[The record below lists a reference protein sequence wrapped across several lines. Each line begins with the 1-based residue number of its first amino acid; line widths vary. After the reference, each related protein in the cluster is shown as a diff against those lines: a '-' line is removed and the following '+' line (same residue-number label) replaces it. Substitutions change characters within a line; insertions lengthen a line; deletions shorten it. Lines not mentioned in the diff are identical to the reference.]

1 MLINK
6 VSYTE
11 ELGLSLIYIGLFTI
25 ISVHMIFTPKKLYYN
40 FYKFIIWFLIFL
52 FIKDQT
58 IIFINNMT
66 VQQILFNIYNIHLNI
81 VGFYQE
87 YLPNLITYQ
96 CQDKS
101 STIEIKSFIIEKNIN
116 NYYKNIINNY
126 IINNYISF
134 NNNNYY
140 IKLLTKELY
149 INFEIFLITLQK
161 ISYEY
166 INSITPFYNF
176 YSNYKLLIN
185 KTLVQNNFENL
196 YYNSSLNLLLDTTYL
211 KVNQK
216 DFLHFLEK
224 RSKKQ
229 NLELINFLTNYY
241 NSFNNFTFYVYNNIS
256 NIFKSSFKS
265 VVYEHQFG
273 LFKPINLNTYYVENP
288 YNLKASNPGAP
299 YIYDIDNQ
307 KNYYSKDMR
316 RGFAKKAIYGLSYDL
331 NINRNNNIYNLNWIQ
346 DFNNV
351 YYDILPTKLD
361 FLKNNLIQIH
371 ISDILDNQ
379 KYKKYDTAWLHN
391 FSTKKDMISVDWYAK
406 NKKVWIYKSNW
417 FKNLVN
423 DIITLDVT
431 IKRTLIKIGR
441 ALDPN
446 RWIKL
451 PTFADFKKM
460 NKSGIMQVIRKNMP
474 DPYAGLSEEEILER
488 KNFLIQDAREKMY
501 EYAKS
506 RKREAKRLKAVQLA
520 IEHKKLRLKRLESLK
535 WAKEHPVLIKRNR
548 YLEEFKTLYNHAEI
562 KDYAKFKIELK
573 NAIEATG
580 KIPTK
585 HIMWSTLYP
594 KLSENLLFEDP
605 ISLKLWNNYL
615 QIDWLKKKIIK
626 KRNQA
631 PVYDKIIQLKLKQFI
646 GKNLIPTIFYKDA
659 PIKNHQHIFSNLNRR
674 AFWWNSTWYAPIST
688 SWGQYGL
695 PMPKFYDVN
704 NLRKYTPQVCHDIIG
719 DWYYN
724 FGLIVKNKYPIK
736 YNVSSKPLE
745 PFKGTLYTLYF
756 GFPKDEINVRYINYE
771 HLLQNLHPI
780 WKENAKLYNKV
791 SYALAHKEK
800 MESHN
805 IYQTMKLTAADKKYL
820 WKIEQKEKLAR
831 IKGMMIYYPGN
842 TVEDW
847 SYERTENKK
856 TTAWKYF
863 NLPKHAF
870 MHNKW
875 MNIIPNYKDPNYMNK
890 GINMAWF
897 STYFGNN
904 VLTSDYNSEIFLKKV
919 VEPIEHN
926 SKTIKQLFL
935 KKNIY
940 KIVLNSGNIYSN
952 IYSQRTLAEAQL
964 DFGIEYSN
972 KIKKYTK
979 LLSKQKSYTINQ
991 IKIHEY
997 EHINPNYLKFF
1008 FKGMHLKSMKK
1019 YESLDPN
1026 TRHLTY
1032 NFFSLKVNNPAY
1044 INYSEIPSGRR
1055 VYHERWPNSKLKPY
1069 TLYTDYENIHHNN
1082 AKIKWDILN
1091 YSKKNFNVMIMNNE
1105 GPFEKFWQRKI
1116 FREKDEI
1123 KTVAFMKTYLKI
1135 FKESKSYWNKAK
1147 IFANSTWLL
1156 KFQQFYAFNTTP
1168 ITEEM
1173 NNWYIT
1179 HNLSNKKWDI
1189 FYTQI
1194 ESISEN
1200 LNLDI
1205 LHINYYG
1212 KAKNSIKNTEILFKK
1227 NYIENLRIVYQ
1238 YEETPIKNYILYK
1251 IRKEEFKILHKILY
1265 FIINHYN
1272 YNILWFIKD
1281 FKEVMHEVTN
1291 DLARYLATN
1300 INIKY
1305 IVKYYNTLQIK
1316 EFMPYIIIVIF
1327 IFFYCVISAAII
1339 ILLKSFLP
1347 KNLIYGIGI
1356 KNENKNQIK
1365 WEQLNKVIEY
1375 IDAIDSDDI
1384 KNLANI
1390 LKIELNTKNIKNK
1403 ETYYE
1408 LLKDIETLN
1417 DVNIENIKKLK
1428 LQKSIKK
1435 ISLNKNF
1442 FDPETRYIYSW
1453 ENRYDKTYYE
1463 QKNSIK
1469 KGIKN
1474 FSKIKVYKKF
1484 EEKKNKDLKENYLIF
1499 YKKLI
1504 FEKNLEKWENNTK
1517 LRLEN
1522 PLDWIKSIDNIFFKL
1537 IKILK
1542 SFRKDKRY
1550 NHNRM
1555 VFWEDPT
1562 LDEWNKVVY
1571 VYICPKLL
1579 FNFFFIIKFIIGSLK
1594 LWNWGY
1600 WKRKWNQ
1607 YIQYGVHVKVNYK
1620 ELKEH
1625 LEKEWSLEWF
1635 KSEADY
1641 GSGLYFKDMIKI
1653 VKQYEDIK
1661 KISLNPTIVEKNEL
1675 RFERL
1680 GEILSLIEEESKLI
1694 EINQY
1699 LLDLEQIKSDRITN
1713 KFENKF
1719 TDINKKLRLNVTKV
1733 DPKIWMEQ
1741 KVKYKYMDIVYKK
1754 KLELEKEEHESVRQ
1768 TLTTR
1773 GKRSRDDKK
1782 RTLQILTMAN
1792 HKKLKVLMENRKS
1805 TLDYEKNLR
1814 IHNFKNKI
1822 VDIGLDAKESRFY
1835 DSIPEYKEELQK
1847 VYEDLEEI
1855 AKADKSDDTI
1865 SEKKVNTLYGPLDK
1879 NYSYYRKWTTM
1890 GARMNYILAQI
1901 LMLFISWFE
1910 NVKKIRK
1917 NEFNIQ
1923 NIFKIIWI
1931 DFTNYIYK
1939 MYWEFMIIWN
1949 EHKALKNLGKNFTT
1963 ILKFSLLFTPI
1974 IIYSITLYVFFI
1986 LFFIKYII
1994 FSKTKKIIIKN
2005 IKNIKNK
2012 LRNTYKVNLKD
2023 NTKKIINKIFFYLK
2037 FLWNLLNLIFRDIET
2052 GHTLLEQLYYKL
2064 YNMCGKI
2071 QRNIFFIK
2079 GAFMLGYN
2087 NNKDI
2092 KEGLNSVKKYFQLKF
2107 NVYKK
2112 EKKGFKQILLNKKEN
2127 IKIKIE
2133 LILIIIDI
2141 KIIIQNISKNI
2152 LKFIYKYFF
2161 YPIFRIDW
2169 KTFKLG
2175 YNEYLKYSKQYKIK
2189 LKENFKLL
2197 LLLKNLKT
2205 WDLIKLIVKNILKF
2219 LSLPFIRIIRYQQIK
2234 YLANYKKG
2242 IQGFREN
2249 PMYLILNKPKKK
2261 SDWRLKLHYILME
2274 NKISKYLE
2282 YLLDLQTHLIEV
2294 FFMYKIAEVKW
2305 ANKNYYQDY
2314 FWRKWFWYWKES
2326 KKFILTRLITLFKNI
2341 EESYQN
2347 FEENLETQNW
2357 TLWERCKYAYHM
2369 YKMYK
2374 HVMTRKDQ
2382 QRISRDIFFYKLAKE
2397 RDKMIRIYFFKGLI
2411 NWITYI
2417 TLDKVIYTKIE
2428 DLKSRKIEHKNFKYY
2443 IKNIK
2448 GTIHIS
2454 SYIEEVPPQFWALVI
2469 IYNQYYKY
2477 LLKYVYS
2484 DPEYPI
2490 KWEPNKHLEYSKN
2503 YKWRLASPEHVTDI
2517 PFFDSRF
2524 IAADINSFSFEDL
2537 LISLANQPYD
2547 PLIRWLVFILEFG
2560 MTEEELIEEK
2570 DLWINEFKTK
2580 EDVWGDISLA
2590 HLLTYNEYLDEY
2602 KYEIKEFNRLIGG
2615 VDFLKIAENT
2625 LERDKQKYYYDQ
2637 YKAVKTRIVYK
2648 NENIIKELLEKRKL
2662 KKAKILHK
2670 ALLRNKLKTPKE
2682 KEQELEDEN
2691 LKEYFYVKKK
2701 EFFED
2706 TMTDKFWDWQAEYDS
2721 KMPEDTYFN
2730 ADDISNA
2737 TFAAHDTEAY
2747 LLYNSLVDDYSYLLN
2762 NIVLDSF
2769 DQTME
2774 EIYAFLMNEVW
2785 KILQNILKK
2794 DNVKSVINYK
2804 HLVID
2809 ETTLSRLNYTDHLV
2823 PKKEATYD
2831 VVTEKK
2837 GIQNTYKYKYSK
2849 LPWDSTRLNPLY
2861 SFIENNIISVYFEV
2875 GDIFMYED
2883 KIKFNADAAKYKRTD
2898 KYHENSALLSLL
2910 SILATRREQK
2920 RNIQRNNIRTNSSKN
2935 KIKYDKKEDLK
2946 FIQNVKWTW
2955 DQWLIFNNI
2964 DVENKLLN
2972 KNTVIFN
2979 ERFHIW
2985 NLKRVPMRLKLPVKL
3000 NIDEEY
3006 MRNYYKDKS
3015 NYMEFF
3021 WHRSFLMGGTVAPI
3035 LKQSLQWESCKR
3047 YLEKHFDK
3055 NIRDLIIWIFTESAL
3070 NQETLKIK
3078 RDYEFVFK
3086 NFIQNYAIFH
3096 KLYFVGLAHYSW
3108 DLIRYHEI
3116 WWGQEEFPYDR
3127 YFQLK
3132 QIEFLMHDPGVKR
3145 LMERVHDIF
3154 IDKYKPISY
3163 VFFFKYQFFGNYAF
3177 HMYKILSIGSFI
3189 WLLKVLFY
3197 DQGAYVTN
3205 HYMFFV
3211 PILLVLLFWYLRRN
3225 MEDIKDTSKGS
3236 EIYLYRYHKTQIISE
3251 SDWERRR
3258 LAIASRKQEWIENFY
3273 DKEKIPLVFGEG
3285 HSFLSTDRS
3294 PGWWKEY
3301 SHLDKNSRPFA
3312 YRHMKFFAWIM
3323 VSFVWCLY
3331 WRGYSWKYRNSWW
3344 IWEYY
3349 RHDEDLALKLKKENR
3364 YAPVHFKQ
3372 REWFED
3378 SWVRLEEGGN
3388 PYTRW
3393 YENTYRKFKQIEPL
3407 QLDMGYHDWQVA
3419 RNVVSPSWWYESEFI
3434 EITGAM
3440 AEGYW
3445 TYLATLIDYHILKDL
3460 GIYRRYSFADII
3472 ALSGHQIINRRRLM
3486 KQKHFLTKHNRT
3498 LSEHYYLNRIVKD
3511 DLSNFN
3517 DNLAYRNVEAL
3528 TLLKKDFI
3536 ADLSRFRAYLIRIQ
3550 WNQRYPN
3557 RVNPYKRWF
3566 DFIDWVEYWYN
3577 YNVIDRNHMYS
3588 HFLIESQAYTSKWM
3602 LEDMQ
3607 RYRGKKTIFEEYLEK
3622 ITNYKEQLLIREKG
3636 IYTDHNLS
3644 YKSGKFLD
3652 IRTLLSIT
3660 EKEKHYH
3667 NYCYHLIKYKLDRVI
3682 IMKKIHPEY
3691 FYKKYGFKQ
3700 EQILVH
3706 KATEAQKLE
3715 FLSIEPDYLVDTL
3728 RRYGRYID
3736 NLNRQVDK
3744 TEIIEYKCNLLLNFW
3759 TEQKDFWILIKDFFD
3774 KTGII
3779 DFIIILV
3786 NLLMKIWG

>member
-1 MLINK
+1 
-6 VSYTE
+6 
-11 ELGLSLIYIGLFTI
+11 
-25 ISVHMIFTPKKLYYN
+25 
-40 FYKFIIWFLIFL
+40 
-52 FIKDQT
+52 
-58 IIFINNMT
+58 
-66 VQQILFNIYNIHLNI
+66 
-81 VGFYQE
+81 
-87 YLPNLITYQ
+87 
-96 CQDKS
+96 
-101 STIEIKSFIIEKNIN
+101 
-116 NYYKNIINNY
+116 
-126 IINNYISF
+126 
-134 NNNNYY
+134 
-140 IKLLTKELY
+140 
-149 INFEIFLITLQK
+149 
-161 ISYEY
+161 
-166 INSITPFYNF
+166 
-176 YSNYKLLIN
+176 
-185 KTLVQNNFENL
+185 
-196 YYNSSLNLLLDTTYL
+196 
-211 KVNQK
+211 
-216 DFLHFLEK
+216 
-224 RSKKQ
+224 
-229 NLELINFLTNYY
+229 
-241 NSFNNFTFYVYNNIS
+241 
-256 NIFKSSFKS
+256 
-265 VVYEHQFG
+265 
-273 LFKPINLNTYYVENP
+273 
-288 YNLKASNPGAP
+288 
-299 YIYDIDNQ
+299 
-307 KNYYSKDMR
+307 
-316 RGFAKKAIYGLSYDL
+316 
-331 NINRNNNIYNLNWIQ
+331 
-346 DFNNV
+346 
-351 YYDILPTKLD
+351 
-361 FLKNNLIQIH
+361 
-371 ISDILDNQ
+371 
-379 KYKKYDTAWLHN
+379 
-391 FSTKKDMISVDWYAK
+391 
-406 NKKVWIYKSNW
+406 
-417 FKNLVN
+417 
-423 DIITLDVT
+423 
-431 IKRTLIKIGR
+431 
-441 ALDPN
+441 
-446 RWIKL
+446 
-451 PTFADFKKM
+451 
-460 NKSGIMQVIRKNMP
+460 
-474 DPYAGLSEEEILER
+474 
-488 KNFLIQDAREKMY
+488 
-501 EYAKS
+501 
-506 RKREAKRLKAVQLA
+506 
-520 IEHKKLRLKRLESLK
+520 
-535 WAKEHPVLIKRNR
+535 
-548 YLEEFKTLYNHAEI
+548 
-562 KDYAKFKIELK
+562 
-573 NAIEATG
+573 
-580 KIPTK
+580 
-585 HIMWSTLYP
+585 
-594 KLSENLLFEDP
+594 
-605 ISLKLWNNYL
+605 
-615 QIDWLKKKIIK
+615 
-626 KRNQA
+626 
-631 PVYDKIIQLKLKQFI
+631 
-646 GKNLIPTIFYKDA
+646 
-659 PIKNHQHIFSNLNRR
+659 
-674 AFWWNSTWYAPIST
+674 
-688 SWGQYGL
+688 
-695 PMPKFYDVN
+695 
-704 NLRKYTPQVCHDIIG
+704 
-719 DWYYN
+719 
-724 FGLIVKNKYPIK
+724 
-736 YNVSSKPLE
+736 
-745 PFKGTLYTLYF
+745 
-756 GFPKDEINVRYINYE
+756 
-771 HLLQNLHPI
+771 
-780 WKENAKLYNKV
+780 
-791 SYALAHKEK
+791 
-800 MESHN
+800 
-805 IYQTMKLTAADKKYL
+805 
-820 WKIEQKEKLAR
+820 
-831 IKGMMIYYPGN
+831 
-842 TVEDW
+842 
-847 SYERTENKK
+847 
-856 TTAWKYF
+856 
-863 NLPKHAF
+863 
-870 MHNKW
+870 
-875 MNIIPNYKDPNYMNK
+875 
-890 GINMAWF
+890 
-897 STYFGNN
+897 
-904 VLTSDYNSEIFLKKV
+904 
-919 VEPIEHN
+919 
-926 SKTIKQLFL
+926 
-935 KKNIY
+935 
-940 KIVLNSGNIYSN
+940 
-952 IYSQRTLAEAQL
+952 
-964 DFGIEYSN
+964 
-972 KIKKYTK
+972 
-979 LLSKQKSYTINQ
+979 
-991 IKIHEY
+991 
-997 EHINPNYLKFF
+997 
-1008 FKGMHLKSMKK
+1008 
-1019 YESLDPN
+1019 
-1026 TRHLTY
+1026 
-1032 NFFSLKVNNPAY
+1032 
-1044 INYSEIPSGRR
+1044 
-1055 VYHERWPNSKLKPY
+1055 
-1069 TLYTDYENIHHNN
+1069 
-1082 AKIKWDILN
+1082 
-1091 YSKKNFNVMIMNNE
+1091 
-1105 GPFEKFWQRKI
+1105 
-1116 FREKDEI
+1116 
-1123 KTVAFMKTYLKI
+1123 
-1135 FKESKSYWNKAK
+1135 
-1147 IFANSTWLL
+1147 
-1156 KFQQFYAFNTTP
+1156 
-1168 ITEEM
+1168 
-1173 NNWYIT
+1173 
-1179 HNLSNKKWDI
+1179 
-1189 FYTQI
+1189 
-1194 ESISEN
+1194 
-1200 LNLDI
+1200 
-1205 LHINYYG
+1205 
-1212 KAKNSIKNTEILFKK
+1212 
-1227 NYIENLRIVYQ
+1227 
-1238 YEETPIKNYILYK
+1238 
-1251 IRKEEFKILHKILY
+1251 
-1265 FIINHYN
+1265 
-1272 YNILWFIKD
+1272 
-1281 FKEVMHEVTN
+1281 
-1291 DLARYLATN
+1291 
-1300 INIKY
+1300 
-1305 IVKYYNTLQIK
+1305 
-1316 EFMPYIIIVIF
+1316 
-1327 IFFYCVISAAII
+1327 
-1339 ILLKSFLP
+1339 
-1347 KNLIYGIGI
+1347 
-1356 KNENKNQIK
+1356 
-1365 WEQLNKVIEY
+1365 
-1375 IDAIDSDDI
+1375 
-1384 KNLANI
+1384 
-1390 LKIELNTKNIKNK
+1390 
-1403 ETYYE
+1403 
-1408 LLKDIETLN
+1408 
-1417 DVNIENIKKLK
+1417 
-1428 LQKSIKK
+1428 
-1435 ISLNKNF
+1435 
-1442 FDPETRYIYSW
+1442 
-1453 ENRYDKTYYE
+1453 
-1463 QKNSIK
+1463 
-1469 KGIKN
+1469 
-1474 FSKIKVYKKF
+1474 
-1484 EEKKNKDLKENYLIF
+1484 
-1499 YKKLI
+1499 
-1504 FEKNLEKWENNTK
+1504 
-1517 LRLEN
+1517 
-1522 PLDWIKSIDNIFFKL
+1522 
-1537 IKILK
+1537 
-1542 SFRKDKRY
+1542 
-1550 NHNRM
+1550 M
-1555 VFWEDPT
+1555 VFWEDST

-1600 WKRKWNQ
+1600 WTRKWNQ
-1607 YIQYGVHVKVNYK
+1607 YIKYGVHVKVNYK

-1661 KISLNPTIVEKNEL
+1661 KISLNPTIVEKNKL

-1699 LLDLEQIKSDRITN
+1699 LLDVEQIKLDRITN

-1782 RTLQILTMAN
+1782 KTLQILTMAN

-1835 DSIPEYKEELQK
+1835 DSIPEYKEELQQ
-1847 VYEDLEEI
+1847 VYEDLEEV
-1855 AKADKSDDTI
+1855 AKGDKSEDAI

-1931 DFTNYIYK
+1931 DLTNYIYK

-1949 EHKALKNLGKNFTT
+1949 EHKALKNLGKNLTT
-1963 ILKFSLLFTPI
+1963 ILKFSLLFAPI
-1974 IIYSITLYVFFI
+1974 IIYSITLYIFFI
-1986 LFFIKYII
+1986 LFLIKYII
-1994 FSKTKKIIIKN
+1994 LLKTKKVVKSNIIK
-2005 IKNIKNK
+2005 IKNNMKNI
-2012 LRNTYKVNLKD
+2012 YKVNLKD
-2023 NTKKIINKIFFYLK
+2023 STKKILNKFFFYLK
-2037 FLWNLLNLIFRDIET
+2037 FLLNLFNLIFRDIET

-2064 YNMCGKI
+2064 YNICGKI

-2079 GAFMLGYN
+2079 GAFILGYN

-2092 KEGLNSVKKYFQLKF
+2092 NEGLNSVKKYFKLKF
-2107 NVYKK
+2107 KVYKK
-2112 EKKGFKQILLNKKEN
+2112 EKKNIKQILLNKKEN

-2141 KIIIQNISKNI
+2141 KTIMQNINKNI
-2152 LKFIYKYFF
+2152 LKLTYKYFF

-2169 KTFKLG
+2169 KTFKLR
-2175 YNEYLKYSKQYKIK
+2175 YNEYLKFSKQYKIN

-2197 LLLKNLKT
+2197 LLLKDLKT
-2205 WDLIKLIVKNILKF
+2205 WDLIKLIVKNILK
-2219 LSLPFIRIIRYQQIK
+2219 LVSLPFTRLIRYQQIK

-2249 PMYLILNKPKKK
+2249 PMYLIVNKPKKNK
-2261 SDWRLKLHYILME
+2261 KDWRLKLHNILME

-2326 KKFILTRLITLFKNI
+2326 KKFILTRLITLSKNI

-2347 FEENLETQNW
+2347 FEENIETQNW
-2357 TLWERCKYAYHM
+2357 TLWERCKYAYYM

-2397 RDKMIRIYFFKGLI
+2397 RDKIIRMYFFKGLI

-2417 TLDKVIYTKIE
+2417 TLNKVIYTKIE
-2428 DLKSRKIEHKNFKYY
+2428 DLKPRKIEHKNFKYY

-2454 SYIEEVPPQFWALVI
+2454 GYIEEVPPQFWALVI

-2477 LLKYVYS
+2477 LLKYVYT

-2503 YKWRLASPEHVTDI
+2503 YKWRLASPEHVTEI

-2524 IAADINSFSFEDL
+2524 IAADMNSFSFEDL

-2547 PLIRWLVFILEFG
+2547 PLIRWLLFILEFG
-2560 MTEEELIEEK
+2560 MTEEELIEDK
-2570 DLWINEFKTK
+2570 DLWINEFQSK

-2590 HLLTYNEYLDEY
+2590 QLLTYNEYLDEY

-2701 EFFED
+2701 QFFED

-2730 ADDISNA
+2730 ADDISKA
-2737 TFAAHDTEAY
+2737 TFDAHDTEEY
-2747 LLYNSLVDDYSYLLN
+2747 LLYNSLLDDYSYLLN

-2804 HLVID
+2804 HLIID

-2823 PKKEATYD
+2823 PKQEVTYD
-2831 VVTEKK
+2831 VVTEKES
-2837 GIQNTYKYKYSK
+2837 IQNTYKYKYGR
-2849 LPWDSTRLNPLY
+2849 LYWDSTRLNPLY

-2910 SILATRREQK
+2910 SMLATRREQR
-2920 RNIQRNNIRTNSSKN
+2920 RNIQRNNTGINSSKH
-2935 KIKYDKKEDLK
+2935 KIKYDEKEDLK

-2985 NLKRVPMRLKLPVKL
+2985 NLKRVPMRLKIPVKL

-3035 LKQSLQWESCKR
+3035 LKQSLQWENCKR

-3154 IDKYKPISY
+3154 LDKYKPISY

-3211 PILLVLLFWYLRRN
+3211 PILLVILFWYLRRN
-3225 MEDIKDTSKGS
+3225 MEDIKDSSKGS
-3236 EIYLYRYHKTQIISE
+3236 EIYLYRYHKAQIIAE
-3251 SDWERRR
+3251 SDWERRQ

-3273 DKEKIPLVFGEG
+3273 DKDKIPLVFGEG

-3323 VSFVWCLY
+3323 VSYVWCLY

-3349 RHDEDLALKLKKENR
+3349 RHDKDLYLKLKKENR

-3393 YENTYRKFKQIEPL
+3393 YENTYRKYKQIEPL

-3419 RNVVSPSWWYESEFI
+3419 RNVVSPSWWYETEFI

-3460 GIYRRYSFADII
+3460 GIYRKYSFADII
-3472 ALSGHQIINRRRLM
+3472 ALSGHQIINRRRLR

-3528 TLLKKDFI
+3528 TLLKKDFV
-3536 ADLSRFRAYLIRIQ
+3536 ADLSRFRAYLIRLQ
-3550 WNQRYPN
+3550 WNKRYPN
-3557 RVNPYKRWF
+3557 RVNPYKKWF
-3566 DFIDWVEYWYN
+3566 DFLDWVEYWYN
-3577 YNVIDRNHMYS
+3577 YNVIDRDHMYS

-3607 RYRGKKTIFEEYLEK
+3607 RYRGKKTIFEKNIEK
-3622 ITNYKEQLLIREKG
+3622 ITNYKAQLLTREKG
-3636 IYTDHNLS
+3636 IYADHNLS

-3652 IRTLLSIT
+3652 MRTLLSIT

-3700 EQILVH
+3700 EQILIH
-3706 KATEAQKLE
+3706 KATDAQKLE

-3736 NLNRQVDK
+3736 NINRKIDK

-3759 TEQKDFWILIKDFFD
+3759 NEQKDFWILIKDLFD

-3779 DFIIILV
+3779 DFIIILI
-3786 NLLMKIWG
+3786 NLLIKIWG

>member
-1 MLINK
+1 
-6 VSYTE
+6 
-11 ELGLSLIYIGLFTI
+11 
-25 ISVHMIFTPKKLYYN
+25 
-40 FYKFIIWFLIFL
+40 
-52 FIKDQT
+52 
-58 IIFINNMT
+58 
-66 VQQILFNIYNIHLNI
+66 
-81 VGFYQE
+81 
-87 YLPNLITYQ
+87 
-96 CQDKS
+96 
-101 STIEIKSFIIEKNIN
+101 
-116 NYYKNIINNY
+116 
-126 IINNYISF
+126 
-134 NNNNYY
+134 
-140 IKLLTKELY
+140 
-149 INFEIFLITLQK
+149 
-161 ISYEY
+161 
-166 INSITPFYNF
+166 
-176 YSNYKLLIN
+176 
-185 KTLVQNNFENL
+185 
-196 YYNSSLNLLLDTTYL
+196 
-211 KVNQK
+211 
-216 DFLHFLEK
+216 
-224 RSKKQ
+224 
-229 NLELINFLTNYY
+229 
-241 NSFNNFTFYVYNNIS
+241 
-256 NIFKSSFKS
+256 
-265 VVYEHQFG
+265 
-273 LFKPINLNTYYVENP
+273 
-288 YNLKASNPGAP
+288 
-299 YIYDIDNQ
+299 
-307 KNYYSKDMR
+307 
-316 RGFAKKAIYGLSYDL
+316 
-331 NINRNNNIYNLNWIQ
+331 
-346 DFNNV
+346 
-351 YYDILPTKLD
+351 
-361 FLKNNLIQIH
+361 
-371 ISDILDNQ
+371 
-379 KYKKYDTAWLHN
+379 
-391 FSTKKDMISVDWYAK
+391 
-406 NKKVWIYKSNW
+406 
-417 FKNLVN
+417 
-423 DIITLDVT
+423 
-431 IKRTLIKIGR
+431 
-441 ALDPN
+441 
-446 RWIKL
+446 
-451 PTFADFKKM
+451 
-460 NKSGIMQVIRKNMP
+460 
-474 DPYAGLSEEEILER
+474 
-488 KNFLIQDAREKMY
+488 MY

-506 RKREAKRLKAVQLA
+506 RKREAKRLKAIKLA
-520 IEHKKLRLKRLESLK
+520 AEHRKLKLKRLADLQ
-535 WAKEHPVLIKRNR
+535 WAKKHPILVKKNI
-548 YLEEFKTLYNHAEI
+548 YIEEFKNQYNYDDI
-562 KDYAKFKIELK
+562 KNYAKFKIELK

-580 KIPTK
+580 KIPKK
-585 HIMWSTLYP
+585 HVMWQILYP
-594 KLSENLLFEDP
+594 KQTENLLFEDP
-605 ISLKLWNNYL
+605 TSVRLWQNYKLLDYIQN
-615 QIDWLKKKIIK
+615 KKIRK
-626 KRNQA
+626 KRDMPMIFNTA
-631 PVYDKIIQLKLKQFI
+631 RKLELKQFI
-646 GKNLIPTIFYKDA
+646 GKK
-659 PIKNHQHIFSNLNRR
+659 
-674 AFWWNSTWYAPIST
+674 
-688 SWGQYGL
+688 
-695 PMPKFYDVN
+695 V
-704 NLRKYTPQVCHDIIG
+704 
-719 DWYYN
+719 
-724 FGLIVKNKYPIK
+724 
-736 YNVSSKPLE
+736 KPLE
-745 PFKGTLYTLYF
+745 HVWKVNAELYD
-756 GFPKDEINVRYINYE
+756 KI
-771 HLLQNLHPI
+771 LH
-780 WKENAKLYNKV
+780 ERAERAERAFQETAQ
-791 SYALAHKEK
+791 SYK
-800 MESHN
+800 
-805 IYQTMKLTAADKKYL
+805 IYQTMELTPADKKYL

-831 IKGMMIYYPGN
+831 IKGIMVYFPGN
-842 TVEDW
+842 VIEDW
-847 SYERTENKK
+847 LYERAEIKK

-863 NLPKHAF
+863 QYSEYAF
-870 MHNKW
+870 NHNKW
-875 MNIIPNYKDPNYMNK
+875 TNIIPNYKGEK
-890 GINMAWF
+890 MAWF
-897 STYFGNN
+897 STYLGNDLLSSN
-904 VLTSDYNSEIFLKKV
+904 NDSLIFLKKV
-919 VEPIEHN
+919 KVKPLDHN
-926 SKTIKQLFL
+926 FKMIKHLFL
-935 KKNIY
+935 KKNMY
-940 KIVLNSGNIYSN
+940 KIVLNGNNMYSDIYSDR
-952 IYSQRTLAEAQL
+952 SLVEAQL
-964 DFGIEYSN
+964 DFGIESSN
-972 KIKKYTK
+972 KIKTYKR
-979 LLSKQKSYTINQ
+979 LLSKQKQYTIDQ
-991 IKIHEY
+991 VKIHEY
-997 EHINPNYLKFF
+997 EHIHPTYLKFF
-1008 FKGMHLKSMKK
+1008 FKGLHIKNMKK
-1019 YESLDPN
+1019 YHAFDVN
-1026 TRHLTY
+1026 TRNLKYT
-1032 NFFSLKVNNPAY
+1032 FFSLKVNNPAY
-1044 INYSEIPSGRR
+1044 INYSEIPTGRR
-1055 VYHERWPNSKLKPY
+1055 VYHTRWPNSKLKSY
-1069 TLYTDYENIHHNN
+1069 TLYTDYVNINHNK
-1082 AKIKWDILN
+1082 AKFKWDLLT
-1091 YSKKNFNVMIMNNE
+1091 YSKNNYNVMVMNNE
-1105 GPFEKFWQRKI
+1105 GPFEKFWERKI
-1116 FREKDEI
+1116 FHKKHEK
-1123 KTVAFMKTYLKI
+1123 KTVAFMKTYIKI
-1135 FKESKSYWNKAK
+1135 LKESKSYWNKAR
-1147 IFANSTWLL
+1147 IFANSTWLV
-1156 KFQQFYAFNTTP
+1156 KFQQFFVYDNDVNK
-1168 ITEEM
+1168 I

-1179 HNLSNKKWDI
+1179 NHLYNKKWNM

-1194 ESISEN
+1194 ESISEA

-1205 LHINYYG
+1205 IHINHYG
-1212 KAKNSIKNTEILFKK
+1212 EVKNSIENTEILFKK
-1227 NYIENLRIVYQ
+1227 NYIENLKFVYQ
-1238 YEETPIKNYILYK
+1238 YEEAPMINYILYK
-1251 IRKEEFKILHKILY
+1251 IRKEEFKVLHKI
-1265 FIINHYN
+1265 FSSMINYYN
-1272 YNILWFIKD
+1272 YNVLWF
-1281 FKEVMHEVTN
+1281 FKNLKEIFYEVTN
-1291 DLARYLATN
+1291 DLARHFATN

-1305 IVKYYNTLQIK
+1305 IIKFYNTLKIK
-1316 EFMPYIIIVIF
+1316 EYYPYIIAMIF
-1327 IFFYCVISAAII
+1327 IFIYCVISAAIVVLI
-1339 ILLKSFLP
+1339 KSSLP
-1347 KNLIYGIGI
+1347 KNLIYGVGI
-1356 KNENKNQIK
+1356 KNQIKNKNQIK
-1365 WEQLNKVIEY
+1365 WEQLNKVLECV
-1375 IDAIDSDDI
+1375 DAIDSEDI
-1384 KNLANI
+1384 ENLANI
-1390 LKIELNTKNIKNK
+1390 LKIELNAKDIKSK

-1408 LLKDIETLN
+1408 LLKDIEELN
-1417 DVNIENIKKLK
+1417 EINIENIKKLK
-1428 LQKSIKK
+1428 LQKSIIKV
-1435 ISLNKNF
+1435 SLKKNF

-1463 QKNSIK
+1463 PHNLIN

-1474 FSKIKVYKKF
+1474 FSKVKIYKKF
-1484 EEKKNKDLKENYLIF
+1484 EEKKNKDIKSNYLIF

-1517 LRLEN
+1517 FRLEN
-1522 PLDWIKSIDNIFFKL
+1522 PLDWIKSINNIFFKL

-1600 WKRKWNQ
+1600 WTRKWNQ
-1607 YIQYGVHVKVNYK
+1607 YIKYGVHVKVNYK

-1635 KSEADY
+1635 KREADY

-1661 KISLNPTIVEKNEL
+1661 KLALNPTIIEKNEL

-1680 GEILSLIEEESKLI
+1680 GEILSLIEEENKLT
-1694 EINQY
+1694 EISQY
-1699 LLDLEQIKSDRITN
+1699 LLDVEQIKLDRIEN

-1741 KVKYKYMDIVYKK
+1741 KVKYKYMDAVYKK
-1754 KLELEKEEHESVRQ
+1754 KLELEKEEHESVKQ

-1782 RTLQILTMAN
+1782 KTLQILTLAN

-1847 VYEDLEEI
+1847 VYEDLEEV
-1855 AKADKSDDTI
+1855 AKGDKSEDTI
-1865 SEKKVNTLYGPLDK
+1865 SEKKVNTLYGALDK
-1879 NYSYYRKWTTM
+1879 NYSYYRNWTTM
-1890 GARMNYILAQI
+1890 GARMNYILSQI

-1931 DFTNYIYK
+1931 DFINYIYK

-1949 EHKALKNLGKNFTT
+1949 EHKALKNFGINIKT

-1974 IIYSITLYVFFI
+1974 IIYSIILYIFFI

-1994 FSKTKKIIIKN
+1994 LLKTKNVIKN
-2005 IKNIKNK
+2005 NIVKIQNNVK
-2012 LRNTYKVNLKD
+2012 KTYHIILKD
-2023 NTKKIINKIFFYLK
+2023 NVKKILNKIFFYLK
-2037 FLWNLLNLIFRDIET
+2037 FLWNLLKLIFRDIET

-2064 YNMCGKI
+2064 YNICGKI

-2079 GAFMLGYN
+2079 GAFILGYN
-2087 NNKDI
+2087 NNKDV
-2092 KEGLNSVKKYFQLKF
+2092 KEGLNSVKKYIKLKF
-2107 NVYKK
+2107 NVYKA
-2112 EKKGFKQILLNKKEN
+2112 KKRSLKQVLLHKKEN
-2127 IKIKIE
+2127 IKIKFE

-2141 KIIIQNISKNI
+2141 KNIIKNVNKNV
-2152 LKFIYKYFF
+2152 LKLSHKYIV
-2161 YPIFRIDW
+2161 YPIFGLDW
-2169 KTFKLG
+2169 KTFKLR
-2175 YNEYLKYSKQYKIK
+2175 YHEYLKFSKQYKIK

-2197 LLLKNLKT
+2197 LLLKDLKT
-2205 WDLIKLIVKNILKF
+2205 WDLIKLIIKNILK
-2219 LSLPFIRIIRYQQIK
+2219 LIILPFTRLVRYQQIK

-2261 SDWRLKLHYILME
+2261 NDWRLKLHNILME

-2305 ANKNYYQDY
+2305 ANKNYYQDF

-2326 KKFILTRLITLFKNI
+2326 KKIILTRLIDLFKNI

-2347 FEENLETQNW
+2347 FEENIETKNW
-2357 TLWERCKYAYHM
+2357 TLWERCKYAYYM

-2397 RDKMIRIYFFKGLI
+2397 RDKIIRIYFFKGLI
-2411 NWITYI
+2411 NWFTYI
-2417 TLDKVIYTKIE
+2417 TLDRVIYTKIG
-2428 DLKSRKIEHKNFKYY
+2428 DLKPRKIEHKNFKYY

-2454 SYIEEVPPQFWALVI
+2454 GYIEEVPPQFWALVI
-2469 IYNQYYKY
+2469 IYNKYYKY

-2490 KWEPNKHLEYSKN
+2490 KWEPNKHLEFSKN
-2503 YKWRLASPEHVTDI
+2503 YKWRLASPEHVKDV

-2547 PLIRWLVFILEFG
+2547 PLIRWLLFILEFG

-2570 DLWINEFKTK
+2570 EAWINETQCK

-2590 HLLTYNEYLDEY
+2590 QLLTYNEYLDEY

-2637 YKAVKTRIVYK
+2637 YKAVKARIVYK

-2701 EFFED
+2701 QFFED

-2730 ADDISNA
+2730 ADDISKA
-2737 TFAAHDTEAY
+2737 TFAAHDSEEY
-2747 LLYNSLVDDYSYLLN
+2747 SLYNSLLDDYGYLLN

-2774 EIYAFLMNEVW
+2774 EIYAYLMNEVW

-2804 HLVID
+2804 HLIID

-2823 PKKEATYD
+2823 PKQEIIYD

-2837 GIQNTYKYKYSK
+2837 SIQDTYRYKYNRLS
-2849 LPWDSTRLNPLY
+2849 WDSTRLNPLY

-2883 KIKFNADAAKYKRTD
+2883 KIKFNADAQKYKRTD

-2910 SILATRREQK
+2910 SMLATRREQR
-2920 RNIQRNNIRTNSSKN
+2920 RNIQRKNIETNFSKN
-2935 KIKYDKKEDLK
+2935 KVKYDEKEDLK

-3000 NIDEEY
+3000 NVDEEY

-3035 LKQSLQWESCKR
+3035 LKQSLQWENCKR

-3154 IDKYKPISY
+3154 IDKYKPINY
-3163 VFFFKYQFFGNYAF
+3163 IFFFKYQFFGNYAF

-3236 EIYLYRYHKTQIISE
+3236 EIYLYRYHKTKIVDE
-3251 SDWERRR
+3251 LDWERRR

-3273 DKEKIPLVFGEG
+3273 DKDKIPVVFGEG
-3285 HSFLSTDRS
+3285 HSFLSTDRA
-3294 PGWWKEY
+3294 PGWWREY
-3301 SHLDKNSRPFA
+3301 SHLDKDSRPFA
-3312 YRHMKFFAWIM
+3312 YRHMKFFSWIM

-3349 RHDEDLALKLKKENR
+3349 RHDEDLVSKLKKENR

-3393 YENTYRKFKQIEPL
+3393 YENTYRKYKQIEPL

-3419 RNVVSPSWWYESEFI
+3419 RNVVSPSWWYETEFI

-3460 GIYRRYSFADII
+3460 GVYRRYSFADII

-3498 LSEHYYLNRIVKD
+3498 LSEHYYLNRIVKG

-3517 DNLAYRNVEAL
+3517 DNLAYRNVDAL
-3528 TLLKKDFI
+3528 TFMKKDFI

-3550 WNQRYPN
+3550 WNKRYPN
-3557 RVNPYKRWF
+3557 RVNPYKKWF
-3566 DFIDWVEYWYN
+3566 DFLDWVEYWYN
-3577 YNVIDRNHMYS
+3577 YNVIDRSHMYS

-3607 RYRGKKTIFEEYLEK
+3607 RYRGKKTIFEIYMEK
-3622 ITNYKEQLLIREKG
+3622 ATHYKEQILTREQS

-3644 YKSGKFLD
+3644 YKSGKLLD
-3652 IRTLLSIT
+3652 MRTLLSIT

-3700 EQILVH
+3700 EQILIH
-3706 KATEAQKLE
+3706 KATEAQRLE
-3715 FLSIEPDYLVDTL
+3715 FLSIEPDYLVYTL
-3728 RRYGRYID
+3728 RKYGRYI
-3736 NLNRQVDK
+3736 NNINRKIDK

-3759 TEQKDFWILIKDFFD
+3759 AEQKNFWILIKDLFD

-3779 DFIIILV
+3779 DFIIILI